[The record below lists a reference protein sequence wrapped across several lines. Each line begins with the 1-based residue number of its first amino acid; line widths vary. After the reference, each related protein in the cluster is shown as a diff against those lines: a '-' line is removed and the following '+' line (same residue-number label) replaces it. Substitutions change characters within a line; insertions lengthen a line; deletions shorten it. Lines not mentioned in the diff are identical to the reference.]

1 MEVLPTLT
9 DLDLTSIGIKAL
21 GDRKKILKYANAGS
35 SDSPSSSTSPKV
47 KNKGK
52 SGYHAFI
59 SYRRDGGSDLARII
73 KTYFDSKGFS
83 VFLDVESLSTG
94 RFDEGL
100 IKTISDTTNFIL
112 ILSPNCLDR
121 CVEYDK
127 NDWLRKEIV
136 LALDSKRNIIPV
148 MTPSYRPPDKL
159 PDDIKPISSYN
170 AVPYN
175 HIYFDAVMD
184 KIINFFQ

>member
-1 MEVLPTLT
+1 MQSWIKS
-9 DLDLTSIGIKAL
+9 SIFLSKLCISL
-21 GDRKKILKYANAGS
+21 
-35 SDSPSSSTSPKV
+35 